1 MTDVHQRYS
10 NLPVRNARGKRKR
23 ELRKGTA
30 GGLALGPSDLKI
42 SSHGEFNAFLFTM
55 LFHKKPIRHPE
66 AAPIGR
72 QQRAGCL
79 CESTDTSEHS
89 FPSALD
95 GQLN

>member
-42 SSHGEFNAFLFTM
+42 SSHGGVQCFLIHNAFSQETNQVPRGSTNRQTA
-55 LFHKKPIRHPE
+55 K
-66 AAPIGR
+66 GR
-72 QQRAGCL
+72 L
-79 CESTDTSEHS
+79 SV
-89 FPSALD
+89 
-95 GQLN
+95 